1 MIDVNARKFPLV
13 LNLQTFADEP
23 TEPVEPK
30 EPAEPAEPAKTF
42 SQDELDRIVAER
54 IARERKKFAD
64 YDDLKTKLTAFEQ
77 AEEERKKAEMTEKER
92 LEAEKA
98 EAAKRAEEAEG
109 KAQAALE
116 AANSRLIR
124 SEFRL
129 MARSDEFKIRPD
141 ALDAALKL
149 ADLSAVKV
157 DEDGNV
163 SGVKEALEALIKSS
177 PYLIEQT
184 AAKPKQIGEP
194 SNPVAD
200 EVKTLEQQLTDA
212 RKSRDFSKVIELSNK
227 IKKIQGK

>member
-23 TEPVEPK
+23 TEPAEPK
-30 EPAEPAEPAKTF
+30 EPAEPAKTF
-42 SQDELDRIVAER
+42 TQDELDRIVAER

-116 AANSRLIR
+116 AANQRLIR

-177 PYLIEQT
+177 PYLIEQ
-184 AAKPKQIGEP
+184 AAPTKPKQIGEP

-200 EVKTLEQQLTDA
+200 EVKTLEQQLADA
-212 RKSRDFSKVIELSNK
+212 KKKRDFAKVVELSNK
-227 IKKIQGK
+227 IKKVTGQ